1 MLSPKGSKNQ
11 AKPIENVDEKIAAV
25 EAEIADLQERKKEK
39 KAELRKL
46 NKVKEKADKIAA
58 AKQAEEDRKKLLEA
72 IEKSGKSIDEVMEFL
87 KWTPK
92 TTFAEDLPYNSTIRG
107 STHFTLTTSAI
118 FGLVQRAAWC
128 NSTSIPSRP
137 NLSTSTA
144 VRPPLSTIWCRKAT
158 NCMLAPA
165 KD

>member
-1 MLSPKGSKNQ
+1 MPRPKGSKNQ

-25 EAEIADLQERKKEK
+25 EAEIADLQASLKAK

-87 KWTPK
+87 K
-92 TTFAEDLPYNSTIRG
+92 
-107 STHFTLTTSAI
+107 
-118 FGLVQRAAWC
+118 
-128 NSTSIPSRP
+128 
-137 NLSTSTA
+137 
-144 VRPPLSTIWCRKAT
+144 
-158 NCMLAPA
+158 
-165 KD
+165 